1 MKETAQDT
9 DTKIKHSEEPRGGMR
24 EMPWSTVGIH
34 GFKTKPEDRAMVNAR
49 HYVFVY
55 THAIHCA
62 SCERSCQLWAAGMK
76 MCPCRFSSYSQLD
89 KGGVFGD
96 SAFSSTLP

>member
-1 MKETAQDT
+1 MKETAQGT
-9 DTKIKHSEEPRGGMR
+9 DTKMKNSEEPRGGMR
-24 EMPWSTVGIH
+24 EMPWSTVGTH
-34 GFKTKPEDRAMVNAR
+34 GPETKPEDKAMLNAR
-49 HYVFVY
+49 HYMFVH

-76 MCPCRFSSYSQLD
+76 MCSFRFSSYSRFD
-89 KGGVFGD
+89 GGGMFGD